1 MQVSYDNN
9 SADTSFGDTAYFKA
23 PRTATVKVTERNF
36 DASKVAAEIKAA
48 AGKAPA
54 LSNWSTEGGSGNGD
68 DTVHVATIYYGHDD
82 DYTFGIGVKDIA
94 GNAAA
99 GVDYANSLAPTKFTI
114 DTTAP
119 VISVAYDNNSASN
132 GNYYNNKR
140 TATVTITEHNFDTSR
155 IALSMTAQDAGKS
168 VAAPAFG
175 SWSDNGDIHTATLSF
190 DADATYTWSLAYTDK
205 AGNNQRSNPGLS
217 KQ

>member
-1 MQVSYDNN
+1 MM
-9 SADTSFGDTAYFKA
+9 
-23 PRTATVKVTERNF
+23 
-36 DASKVAAEIKAA
+36 
-48 AGKAPA
+48 
-54 LSNWSTEGGSGNGD
+54 
-68 DTVHVATIYYGHDD
+68 TITHLESS
-82 DYTFGIGVKDIA
+82 KDIA

-175 SWSDNGDIHTATLSF
+175 SWSDNG
-190 DADATYTWSLAYTDK
+190 
-205 AGNNQRSNPGLS
+205 
-217 KQ
+217 

>member
-155 IALSMTAQDAGKS
+155 IALSMTAQDAG
-168 VAAPAFG
+168 
-175 SWSDNGDIHTATLSF
+175 
-190 DADATYTWSLAYTDK
+190 
-205 AGNNQRSNPGLS
+205 NQ
-217 KQ
+217 